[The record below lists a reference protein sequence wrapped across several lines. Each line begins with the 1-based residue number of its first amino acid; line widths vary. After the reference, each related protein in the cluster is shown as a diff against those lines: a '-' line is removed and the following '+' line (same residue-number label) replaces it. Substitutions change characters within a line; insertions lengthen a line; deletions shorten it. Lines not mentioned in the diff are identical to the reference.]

1 MRHYKLVAA
10 FVVVNLLTAGFGIV
24 ALKESDKLS
33 LPHLRGHDH
42 WVQHVAF
49 SPDGK
54 LLASAAG
61 VLDRV
66 GEIKI
71 WDTATG
77 AQKLFVRAKAG
88 AVYGVAFSPDGRQ
101 LAAANDD

>member
-1 MRHYKLVAA
+1 MRNYKLVAA
-10 FVVVNLLTAGFGIV
+10 FVIVNLLSAGFGVV
-24 ALKESDKLS
+24 ALKESDKVS

-49 SPDGK
+49 SADGK

-66 GEIKI
+66 GEIKV
-71 WDTATG
+71 WDTASG
-77 AQKLFVRAKAG
+77 AQKLFVRARAG
-88 AVYGVAFSPDGRQ
+88 AVSAEVGAFMTTARGGSSG
-101 LAAANDD
+101 